1 MCLFFNRA
9 LWQPNNIRSRGFH
22 VDDINLNTISADDF
36 GASLRG
42 FGLNLLV
49 SDVRKTVDF
58 LNVVFGIHSARVSDD
73 FAIVIYGDQVFMLH
87 SDAAYASNPIHA
99 MIPETPP
106 RGGGI
111 TIHLYDSDPDM
122 ACANC
127 ANVDAV
133 IMAKPK
139 DKPHGLREAFI
150 ADHDGYIWA
159 PSRPL

>member
-1 MCLFFNRA
+1 MD
-9 LWQPNNIRSRGFH
+9 H
-22 VDDINLNTISADDF
+22 INLNTISADEF

-42 FGLNLLV
+42 LALNLLV
-49 SDVRKTVDF
+49 SDVRKTIAF

-87 SDAAYASNPIHA
+87 SDATYASHPIHA

-111 TIHLYDSDPDM
+111 TIHLFNSDPDR

-127 ANVDAV
+127 KNVEAV
-133 IMAKPK
+133 IMAEPQ

-159 PSRPL
+159 PSRPR

>member
-1 MCLFFNRA
+1 MQDLD
-9 LWQPNNIRSRGFH
+9 LE
-22 VDDINLNTISADDF
+22 TISADDF

-42 FGLNLLV
+42 FGMNLLV
-49 SDVRKTVDF
+49 SDVRKTVGF
-58 LNVVFGIHSARVSDD
+58 LNTVFGITSARVSND
-73 FAIVIYGDQVFMLH
+73 FAIVRYGDQVFMLH
-87 SDAAYASNPIHA
+87 SDATYASHPIHA

-111 TIHLYDSDPDM
+111 TIHLFDSDPDA

-150 ADHDGYIWA
+150 ADHDGYVWV